1 MISFVS
7 LRVSFSIA
15 FLAFLQHLQFRIL
28 RPAHPALEAPTN
40 SARVA
45 PAMWTAVALHLA
57 AAVLLPRT
65 PTPVAPPPAIRA
77 AAFMTAPPSSPP
89 SSGRGDD
96 DLSLDQIVAQ
106 VQSNMNEGEL
116 STRGEG
122 WFVGQACL
130 VLGVLFAPAEPVA
143 PVAELTVGLAAIASG
158 LALGAAA
165 VRDLGLANLTPWPK
179 PLEGNQLQIE
189 GVYALCRHPMC
200 THAPLPMCT
209 HAPLPMCTHAPLP
222 MCTHAPLPM
231 PKSEPLALALA
242 LALAL
247 IALALSQAP
256 ALRSPGT
263 LACSRPASAL
273 VWSRSPSRG
282 CCSPWRSSR
291 CSRSRRAA
299 RRASSAISTASGT
312 GRTPPTCRSF
322 SRPFLRSRVS
332 SWAVTRP

>member
-1 MISFVS
+1 
-7 LRVSFSIA
+7 
-15 FLAFLQHLQFRIL
+15 
-28 RPAHPALEAPTN
+28 
-40 SARVA
+40 
-45 PAMWTAVALHLA
+45 MWTALALHLA
-57 AAVLLPRT
+57 AAVLPRT
-65 PTPVAPPPAIRA
+65 LTPLAPLPAIRTAAGHRA
-77 AAFMTAPPSSPP
+77 AAVMTA
-89 SSGRGDD
+89 GGDN

-106 VQSNMNEGEL
+106 VQSNVNEGEL

-122 WFVGQACL
+122 WFVGQASL

-143 PVAELTVGLAAIASG
+143 PVAELTVGLAAIATG

-189 GVYALCRHPMC
+189 GVYSLCRHPMC
-200 THAPLPMCT
+200 TRP
-209 HAPLPMCTHAPLP
+209 
-222 MCTHAPLPM
+222 PLPM
-231 PKSEPLALALA
+231 PKSEPLALA

-256 ALRSPGT
+256 ALPSPGT

-299 RRASSAISTASGT
+299 RRASSATSTASGT
-312 GRTPPTCRSF
+312 ARTPPTCRSF

-332 SWAVTRP
+332 SWAVTRHLLH

>member
-1 MISFVS
+1 
-7 LRVSFSIA
+7 
-15 FLAFLQHLQFRIL
+15 
-28 RPAHPALEAPTN
+28 
-40 SARVA
+40 
-45 PAMWTAVALHLA
+45 MWTALALHLVA
-57 AAVLLPRT
+57 AMLPRT
-65 PTPVAPPPAIRA
+65 ITLPRTLTPVVPLPASRA
-77 AAFMTAPPSSPP
+77 AALMTA
-89 SSGRGDD
+89 GGDD

-122 WFVGQACL
+122 WFVGQASL

-143 PVAELTVGLAAIASG
+143 PVAELTVGLAAIATG
-158 LALGAAA
+158 LALGVAA

-189 GVYALCRHPMC
+189 GVYSLCRHPMC
-200 THAPLPMCT
+200 THP
-209 HAPLPMCTHAPLP
+209 
-222 MCTHAPLPM
+222 PLPM

-256 ALRSPGT
+256 ALPSPGT

-299 RRASSAISTASGT
+299 RRASSATSTASGT

-332 SWAVTRP
+332 SWAVTRHLLH